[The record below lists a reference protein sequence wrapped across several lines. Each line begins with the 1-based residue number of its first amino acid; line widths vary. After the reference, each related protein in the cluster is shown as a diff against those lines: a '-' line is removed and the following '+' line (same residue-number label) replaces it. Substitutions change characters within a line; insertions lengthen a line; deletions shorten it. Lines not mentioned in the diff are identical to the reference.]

1 MHSGAL
7 HWTDNIL
14 AIQPE
19 IKCPSGNA
27 RKHSHAH
34 TCNMQAIV
42 WRASL
47 CMQWGGGGVWM
58 QCVWISQTWQAWQAH
73 ELVWIFAEWVT
84 RIYTTSNTRTLSH
97 TNSNNT
103 QTYMRV
109 WVYEIQLSRKLALRT
124 ERTRYC
130 SRLCIYAPATSTT
143 GPHMHTFVPPTLY
156 AYYSSVA
163 IAYMDFSCVRVCMR
177 FFFF

>member
-1 MHSGAL
+1 M
-7 HWTDNIL
+7 
-14 AIQPE
+14 AIQAE

-34 TCNMQAIV
+34 AICRQLSEEQVFVCN
-42 WRASL
+42 
-47 CMQWGGGGVWM
+47 GGEFECSACEYHSPLIHTHAGKRM
-58 QCVWISQTWQAWQAH
+58 DICRMSHTYLH
-73 ELVWIFAEWVT
+73 HFKHT
-84 RIYTTSNTRTLSH
+84 YTLSH
-97 TNSNNT
+97 THT
-103 QTYMRV
+103 ETAIIRE

-143 GPHMHTFVPPTLY
+143 NRPHMHTFVPPTLY

-163 IAYMDFSCVRVCMR
+163 IAYMDFSCVRVCVCV
-177 FFFF
+177 FFLF